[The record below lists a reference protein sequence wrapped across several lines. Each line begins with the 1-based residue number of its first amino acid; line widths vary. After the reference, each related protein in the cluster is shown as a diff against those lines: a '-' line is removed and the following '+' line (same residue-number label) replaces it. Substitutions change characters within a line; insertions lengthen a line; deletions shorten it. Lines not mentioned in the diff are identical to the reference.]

1 MFVGCKTSFVGYI
14 GCGYLRGG
22 YTAAIVWRLNLFWQP
37 RFDGCEDLYPT
48 QIEVRR

>member
-37 RFDGCEDLYPT
+37 RFDGCEDLYQT
-48 QIEVRR
+48 KIEVRR